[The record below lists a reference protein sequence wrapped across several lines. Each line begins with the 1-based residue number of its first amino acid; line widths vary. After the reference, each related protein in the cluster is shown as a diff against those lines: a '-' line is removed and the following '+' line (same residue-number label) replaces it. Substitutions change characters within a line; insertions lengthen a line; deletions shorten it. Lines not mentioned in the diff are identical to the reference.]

1 MAYFRMVNIDHFRRS
16 YEGEKMILGI
26 KFELNNE
33 LYVKYDLSDYVKIE
47 NKIANVHLP
56 EYAKPIP
63 LGNILKILYA
73 EFNPQ
78 LIYEGNVSGTLEG
91 WNYLE
96 TLRIPLGK
104 VAVTLAKGEI
114 TKILTEK
121 FQPAIPLI
129 VSPLK

>member
-1 MAYFRMVNIDHFRRS
+1 LRRS

-33 LYVKYDLSDYVKIE
+33 LYIKYDLSNYVKIE
-47 NKIANVHLP
+47 NKIVNVHLP

-91 WNYLE
+91 WNHLE
-96 TLRIPLGK
+96 TLSIVRIIAG
-104 VAVTLAKGEI
+104 
-114 TKILTEK
+114 
-121 FQPAIPLI
+121 
-129 VSPLK
+129 SW